1 MTNARKEELK
11 AILENLEDSE
21 LVRIWNEYSD
31 CDDQI
36 FSMDEF
42 DEIFNGYTPW
52 EIART
57 CYYSGKFCPA
67 NDYFWFNGYGNAE
80 SSDYPSDRIYID
92 DLADYILKN
101 NEDFNNEEI
110 AEFLSENE

>member
-1 MTNARKEELK
+1 MMNARKEELK
-11 AILENLEDSE
+11 AILENLEQNE
-21 LVRIWNEYSD
+21 LLRIWNEYSA

-36 FSMDEF
+36 FPMDEF
-42 DEIFNGYTPW
+42 DEIFSGYTPW

-67 NDYFWFNGYGNAE
+67 HDYFWFNGYGNAE

-92 DLADYILKN
+92 DLADHILEN
-101 NEDFNNEEI
+101 NEDFDNEEI